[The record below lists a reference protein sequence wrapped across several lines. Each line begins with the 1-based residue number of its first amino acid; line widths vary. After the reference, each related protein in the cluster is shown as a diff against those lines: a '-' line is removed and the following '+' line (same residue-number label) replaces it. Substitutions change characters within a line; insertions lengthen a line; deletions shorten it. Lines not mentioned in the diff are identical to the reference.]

1 MSDNKNTCLSA
12 NIVLYNIPKS
22 QIETVMKSVIV
33 ASCVKTPY
41 IIDNSPND
49 KWRILEKE
57 RFAHLPERRAA

>member
-1 MSDNKNTCLSA
+1 
-12 NIVLYNIPKS
+12 
-22 QIETVMKSVIV
+22 MKSVIM

-49 KWRILEKE
+49 KRRILEKE